1 MIFLR
6 RMVESEVTSTEAIL
20 FTLLPLTFRLLKLFS
35 SFFFFLFLLHLH
47 HLFSV
52 MIYIYIYVCVL
63 YVCVCVCV
71 YIYNRIR
78 RMKKRCVGRI

>member
-35 SFFFFLFLLHLH
+35 SFFFLSFSSSSPSSLLGNDIH
-47 HLFSV
+47 
-52 MIYIYIYVCVL
+52 IYICVYI
-63 YVCVCVCV
+63 VCVCLCLCL
-71 YIYNRIR
+71 YI
-78 RMKKRCVGRI
+78 

>member
-35 SFFFFLFLLHLH
+35 SFFFLSFSSSSPSSLLGNDIH
-47 HLFSV
+47 
-52 MIYIYIYVCVL
+52 IYMCVCI
-63 YVCVCVCV
+63 VCVCLCLCL
-71 YIYNRIR
+71 YI
-78 RMKKRCVGRI
+78 